1 MNETLMFITGPII
14 AAFATWFFAMRKT
27 AAEAASLELSN
38 TAKII
43 TMWRELSTGMELRFK
58 DEVAQL
64 RKDNYD
70 LETKVKVVEAENEAL
85 LKKMRAMEEE
95 NIRFFS
101 FITQNTLNV
110 VFIVLMLNFIWFTDR
125 VLLPL
130 LFNRWKRA
138 S

>member
-27 AAEAASLELSN
+27 AAEAASVELSN

-95 NIRFFS
+95 NTKLIIQLTIFNQTNPLKDK
-101 FITQNTLNV
+101 INLNKE
-110 VFIVLMLNFIWFTDR
+110 D
-125 VLLPL
+125 
-130 LFNRWKRA
+130 A
-138 S
+138 Q

>member
-95 NIRFFS
+95 NTKLIIQLTIFNQTNPQKDK
-101 FITQNTLNV
+101 INLNKEDTL
-110 VFIVLMLNFIWFTDR
+110 
-125 VLLPL
+125 
-130 LFNRWKRA
+130 
-138 S
+138 